1 MTGWIKIHREIN
13 NHWIWNNSDYLK
25 WWLDILI
32 EANYSEGDVLI
43 KGTVLK
49 CGRGEKLYSIET
61 WSKRWNTNKS
71 KANRFLKL
79 LEKGKMIVLK
89 NETHTT
95 RLTICKYDDYQ
106 DKETE
111 SETQV
116 KRKRNASE
124 TQVKSIKEEKEY
136 KEINNSIVVSSK
148 PNKKILLS
156 DVDINTLSEQD
167 RIYFKIAIGF
177 RDLFINNKKA
187 LGVNDFKD
195 QENATYKGY
204 VDPIRLAFTED
215 KKTEEDFRKV
225 YAFLMND
232 EFWMKNIMSTSKL
245 REKMSDLLIRSS
257 SIPTKKQVLPKDFWR
272 RELTDEQKKLLSPEN
287 LKHWE
292 RQKSAMQLEGGRLLP
307 VKIIYEGDE
316 Q

>member
-79 LEKGKMIVLK
+79 LEKEKMIVLK

-225 YAFLMND
+225 YVFLMNN

-307 VKIIYEGDE
+307 IKIVYEGDE